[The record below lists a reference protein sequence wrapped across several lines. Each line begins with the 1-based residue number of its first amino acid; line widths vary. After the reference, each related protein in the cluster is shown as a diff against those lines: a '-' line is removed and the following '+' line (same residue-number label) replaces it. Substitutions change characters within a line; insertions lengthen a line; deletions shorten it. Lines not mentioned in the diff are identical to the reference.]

1 MSISSNGPQQSL
13 TTQDVGVW
21 LLAAA
26 EKHAAIHLKAAHPWN
41 GQGLHEAFT
50 DMSVLFLE
58 AFEEVRVVSAQ
69 LREESQA
76 ARSQSIV
83 LRDHYA
89 QLLDQSVAAMERL
102 GQFIPPPPKE
112 IRQAESQ
119 ILEMFRAG
127 NRREKQNG

>member
-1 MSISSNGPQQSL
+1 MSISSNDPQQSL

-76 ARSQSIV
+76 ARSQSIA
-83 LRDHYA
+83 LRDHYPNSSTRA
-89 QLLDQSVAAMERL
+89 WQPWNTWGSLSHPLLKRYAR
-102 GQFIPPPPKE
+102 PKA
-112 IRQAESQ
+112 RY
-119 ILEMFRAG
+119 
-127 NRREKQNG
+127 